1 MRYLF
6 LLPLAVRI
14 SRIILE
20 YIFHFKRTYFC
31 RETMSSCLCST
42 LTNEIFTFPIS
53 LTFSKLLL
61 QEYNSYQ
68 ERVHTECFWEHNQ
81 SSTVATIYTRMH
93 ERSHGNLKNNYLYLI
108 LWLIS
113 LSSYPFICLFTNSL
127 FFLDKVS
134 CIFLFTHLDI
144 YLQTWLPLYL
154 IMCLPT

>member
-1 MRYLF
+1 M
-6 LLPLAVRI
+6 
-14 SRIILE
+14 
-20 YIFHFKRTYFC
+20 
-31 RETMSSCLCST
+31 
-42 LTNEIFTFPIS
+42 
-53 LTFSKLLL
+53 L

-68 ERVHTECFWEHNQ
+68 ERVHIECFWEHNQ

-144 YLQTWLPLYL
+144 YLQTWLPLYSDDVFANL
-154 IMCLPT
+154 TDLHWLWVTLDLPDFYWMQWGYHCKHFAWKGDWMLSREQESIFSECCPYW